1 MKARALRLDD
11 EVDRRELWRWAL
23 AALIMLAA
31 HLGIVATYLLLHRP
45 GTGPSGAPVVVIDL
59 APYPSAPRQDPVE
72 LPPDPPMQEAQPE
85 PEQKVETPPEVLPLP
100 PLPPLPTPEV
110 VTTVLP
116 PPPEQPEKEVEDKPP
131 PPKPVRAKKKP
142 APRTTPTASAPTRA
156 DAPASSQLGVS
167 PEASRAQASWRDLLM
182 AHLQRHKRYP
192 AGAQSRGEQG
202 TVVLS
207 FSMDR
212 NGHVLSRSV
221 ARSSGVPELDQEVL
235 AMIQRA
241 QPLPAFPPAMPQARM
256 SLTVPIRFNV
266 R

>member
-1 MKARALRLDD
+1 MARAIALDD
-11 EVDRRELWRWAL
+11 EVDRREVWRWAL
-23 AALIMLAA
+23 AALLMLAA

-45 GTGPSGAPVVVIDL
+45 DAGPSGAPVVVIDM
-59 APYPSAPRQDPVE
+59 APYPAAPQQDQVE
-72 LPPDPPMQEAQPE
+72 LPPGPPMQEAQPD
-85 PEQKVETPPEVLPLP
+85 PEQKVETPPDVLPLP
-100 PLPPLPTPEV
+100 PIPTPEV

-116 PPPEQPEKEVEDKPP
+116 PPPEQPPEKKVEDKPP
-131 PPKPVRAKKKP
+131 PPKPVQAKKKP
-142 APRTTPTASAPTRA
+142 APRTAPAASAPARA

-167 PEASRAQASWRDLLM
+167 AEASRAQASWRDLLV

-192 AGAQSRGEQG
+192 AGAQSRGDQG
-202 TVVLS
+202 TVLLS

-212 NGHVLSRSV
+212 NGHVLSRSL

-241 QPLPAFPPAMPQARM
+241 QPLPPFPPAMPQPRM
-256 SLTVPIRFNV
+256 TLTVPIRFTP